1 MLNNPIN
8 KDKYPNV
15 FDGYQYALDVIGGKI
30 DACVYVKGACNRF
43 IKDYAKPDWDYF
55 FCHDRAEDYLKK
67 VQRFKHV
74 IGDWS
79 TPENPDNRILYLPWQ
94 KFVWMNII
102 GFRWKKNPNHPRFRQ
117 AHVDI
122 PRGNG
127 KSAMASQACNYFVG
141 LIKPLLGNTISC
153 FATKSDQARIVLD
166 SARAMAL
173 KSPDFLK
180 KTGVVVQAHKIVHGP
195 SNSLVR
201 AMSSE
206 SNGLDGLNDTLAVMD
221 ELHAMSR
228 SLYDVVV
235 SGMSKR
241 RDSLI
246 LCITTAGFDE
256 DSVGYTQC
264 QYAKQVCTGE
274 VEDEQF
280 FAIVY
285 TIDRDDDIYD
295 EKTWV
300 KANPSWGESVDPVT
314 FRAKAMKAQKVPAD
328 LPNFKV
334 KHLNIWTT
342 EATSFFSIDDWD
354 KCADPSISI
363 EDFKGYPC
371 RIGMDLSSK
380 IDLTALGY
388 VFAKDDK
395 IYIFD
400 KTFIPEKRV
409 EETRSDIY
417 KNCVEQG
424 YLLTTKGNAINYRHI
439 KNQILQSAKDFD
451 VEEVLFDPWNAISL
465 SQELEEEGINMIQFR
480 MNTANLS
487 EPTKNLEAMIR
498 DGKIVHNGSPLLRW
512 QLKNVVCKEDNAGN
526 VFPRKT
532 EEKNKIDTIIAIIM
546 AIASHTNNP
555 VKEFAYSTG
564 GIRFI

>member
-1 MLNNPIN
+1 MLNNPI
-8 KDKYPNV
+8 DKKKSPNV
-15 FDGYQYALDVIGGKI
+15 FEGYQYAIDVIENRI
-30 DACVYVKGACNRF
+30 DVCIYVKGACNRF
-43 IKDYAKPDWDYF
+43 IKDFARDDWDYF
-55 FCHDRAEDYLKK
+55 FSLDHAEDYLKK
-67 VQRFKHV
+67 VQNFKHV
-74 IGDWS
+74 VGDWS
-79 TPENPDNRILYLPWQ
+79 TPENPENKILYLPWQ

-102 GFRWKKNPNHPRFRQ
+102 GFRWKTNHNHPRFRQ
-117 AHVDI
+117 AHVDV
-122 PRGNG
+122 PRGHG

-141 LIKPLLGNTISC
+141 LAKTLAGNTISC
-153 FATKSDQARIVLD
+153 FATKADQARIVLD
-166 SARAMAL
+166 SARAMA
-173 KSPDFLK
+173 KASPDFLK
-180 KTGVVVQAHKIVHGP
+180 KTGVEVQAHKIVHEK
-195 SNSLVR
+195 SNSIVR

-206 SNGLDGLNDTLAVMD
+206 ANGLDGLNDMLAVLD
-221 ELHAMSR
+221 ELHAMTR
-228 SLYDVVV
+228 SVYDVVV

-241 RDSLI
+241 RDSLV

-264 QYAKQVCTGE
+264 SYAKEVCLGNI
-274 VEDEQF
+274 EDEQI

-285 TIDRDDDIYD
+285 TIDKGDDIFD
-295 EKTWV
+295 DKTWR
-300 KANPSWGESVDPVT
+300 KANPSYGHSVDPVT
-314 FRAKAMKAQKVPAD
+314 FKAKALKAQKVPAD

-334 KHLNIWTT
+334 KHLNVWTT
-342 EATSFFSIDDWD
+342 EATSFFSIDAWD
-354 KCADPSISI
+354 ECADPTIKI
-363 EDFKGYPC
+363 EDFLGSPC

-400 KTFIPEKRV
+400 RSYIPEKRV

-417 KNCVEQG
+417 KNCVESG
-424 YLLTTKGNAINYRHI
+424 HLLTTKGNAINYKHI
-439 KNQILQSAKDFD
+439 FKQILKDAEDFD
-451 VEEVLFDPWNAISL
+451 VEEVLFDPWNAVSM
-465 SQELEEEGINMIQFR
+465 SQDLEEEGINVVQFR

-498 DGKIVHNGSPLLRW
+498 DKRIVHNGSPLLRW

-532 EEKNKIDTIIAIIM
+532 EEKNKIDTIIALLM
-546 AIASHTNNP
+546 AIASNDNNP
-555 VKEFAYSTG
+555 VKEFAYNSG